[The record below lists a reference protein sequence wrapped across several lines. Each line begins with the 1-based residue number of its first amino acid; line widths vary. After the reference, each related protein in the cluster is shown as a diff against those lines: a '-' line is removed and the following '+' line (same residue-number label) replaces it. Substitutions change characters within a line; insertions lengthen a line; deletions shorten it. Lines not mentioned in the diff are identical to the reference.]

1 MHAQQDDNLQTRGGS
16 A

>member
-1 MHAQQDDNLQTRGGS
+1 MHAQQDDNLQMRGGS